1 MTPEQLMAK
10 ARELALQLD
19 KDAAAAL
26 VAEWR
31 HEWPS
36 PEAVAWT
43 LAHMLAQT
51 LPAASAGFARRNPTG
66 EGALAPSP

>member
-1 MTPEQLMAK
+1 MTPEHCLAT
-10 ARELALQLD
+10 ARELALQID
-19 KDAAAAL
+19 KDAAAGL

-51 LPAASAGFARRNPTG
+51 LPAASTGFARRSPRG
-66 EGALAPSP
+66 EGASPSP